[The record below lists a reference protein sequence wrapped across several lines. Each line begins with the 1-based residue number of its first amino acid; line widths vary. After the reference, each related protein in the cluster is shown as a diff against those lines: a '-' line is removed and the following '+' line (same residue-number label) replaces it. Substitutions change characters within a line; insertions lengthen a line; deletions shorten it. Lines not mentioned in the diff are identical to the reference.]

1 MIGCGRGPRTEDRGM
16 RLEQSSVR
24 GRSRRG
30 GLRRDGEGGGQIKG
44 QAGGLARTVTSSW
57 ELRSHWKFPSG
68 GLTWSY
74 FHFNQFV
81 LAAVVRVDGRG
92 QEWKMEDR
100 SGGHCNNPSERRE
113 WLGPGGKREG
123 GESGQILE
131 IF

>member
-1 MIGCGRGPRTEDRGM
+1 MIGCGRGPRIEDRGM
-16 RLEQSSVR
+16 RLEQSSVG

-30 GLRRDGEGGGQIKG
+30 GLRRDGEGGEQIKG
-44 QAGGLARTVTSSW
+44 QAGGSSKNCDF
-57 ELRSHWKFPSG
+57 LLGVKKPLKFPSG

-92 QEWKMEDR
+92 QEWKLEDR

-113 WLGPGGKREG
+113 WLGPGGKKEG